1 MYLQTFLGED
11 LLIYQRR
18 IPHSDRE
25 FQQSAKQPESR
36 LQTPFYKGDYAYS
49 YTHPRNAALIMVALI
64 SPSPSV
70 PATPKMWHTF
80 PITVLQFQVFRS
92 PDSLHTKFFKNW
104 HCVSW
109 VWIFSTMMWDLWAH
123 GLNTYEV
130 AFEIQ
135 AIHKGWT
142 LRTFHISLWPH
153 CGAHEDGGDL
163 FSQETHILWASTKY
177 SSSVLKSPYIMD
189 DSIPW

>member
-18 IPHSDRE
+18 IPHSRVCSCQASICCDWLQYEKDVGSEAFADRE

-92 PDSLHTKFFKNW
+92 PDSLHTKFFKN
-104 HCVSW
+104 
-109 VWIFSTMMWDLWAH
+109 
-123 GLNTYEV
+123 
-130 AFEIQ
+130 
-135 AIHKGWT
+135 
-142 LRTFHISLWPH
+142 
-153 CGAHEDGGDL
+153 
-163 FSQETHILWASTKY
+163 
-177 SSSVLKSPYIMD
+177 
-189 DSIPW
+189 